1 MELIEHP
8 LTEVEKD
15 RLKELEQTI
24 KDNFLGFVAVGNAL
38 TEIRDNRLYRDENGR
53 TFEGYCTEFWDI
65 CSRRAYQLIDAAH
78 AVENVNNCTQNNTQL
93 SGIIIPQN
101 EAQAREL
108 AKLPPEEQPIVWNKV
123 VKKVEDGHPLTARLT
138 KSEVLLHQGE
148 SFHRQVKK
156 SKSSIKAAAKNR
168 QSDAFFDTWERL
180 WQQIEI
186 ERQKN
191 WRDTSRKVVL
201 NNLVML
207 MEILEK

>member
-8 LTEVEKD
+8 LTEAEKD

-38 TEIRDNRLYRDENGR
+38 TEIRDNRLYRNENGR

-65 CSRRAYQLIDAAH
+65 CSRRAYQLIDAAN
-78 AVENVNNCTQNNTQL
+78 AVENVNNCSQNDAQL
-93 SGIIIPQN
+93 SEIIIPQN

-108 AKLPPEEQPIVWNKV
+108 AKLPPEEQPVVWKRV
-123 VKKVEDGHPLTARLT
+123 IKKVEDGHPLTARLT
-138 KSEVLLHQGE
+138 KSEVKNHQGDKL
-148 SFHRQVKK
+148 HRQVKK
-156 SKSSIKAAAKNR
+156 SKSVIKAAAKNR
-168 QSDAFFDTWERL
+168 QSDAFFEAWEGL

-186 ERQKN
+186 EQQKN

-201 NNLVML
+201 NNLVTL